1 MSVATLSPPALLT
14 AEEFANRPDPG
25 HPEELV
31 RGRIVPMPMP
41 KPRHGE
47 ICSKANRILGLH
59 VDEREAGRVLCNDAG
74 VVTARSPDTVRRADI
89 SFYSYARVPKGPL
102 PDRYL
107 DVPPDLIVE
116 VLSPG
121 DRWSKILGKVAEYLN
136 AGTRVVAVLDDKRP
150 LAYIWRTDDAPRILA
165 AEDELTIPDLLPD
178 FRVRVGQ
185 FFE

>member
-1 MSVATLSPPALLT
+1 MSVATISPIALLT

-47 ICSKANRILGLH
+47 ICSKANRLLGVH
-59 VDEREAGRVLCNDAG
+59 VDEHKAGRVLCNDAG
-74 VVTARSPDTVRRADI
+74 VVTARSPDTVRGADI
-89 SFYSYARVPKGPL
+89 SFYSYTRLPKGPL

-107 DVPPDLIVE
+107 DVPPDLVVE
-116 VLSPG
+116 VLSPS
-121 DRWSKILGKVAEYLN
+121 DRWSKVLAKVSEYLD
-136 AGTRVVAVLDDKRP
+136 AGTSVVVVLDDERR
-150 LAYIWRTDDAPRILA
+150 LAYVYRADDGPRILA